1 MDVTSNDI
9 QTKEKNIYSTYQAFA
24 LTDKQM
30 KASGYSWY
38 DSKKCKTNRYEKVY
52 FYAPNYN
59 KNIHYILDE
68 YVNHID
74 SSNSIIKNI
83 SSDVYPYQYYNPT
96 EGEWKD
102 SCWVEINIEY

>member
-1 MDVTSNDI
+1 MSVR
-9 QTKEKNIYSTYQAFA
+9 ST
-24 LTDKQM
+24 
-30 KASGYSWY
+30 
-38 DSKKCKTNRYEKVY
+38 EKV
-52 FYAPNYN
+52 FST
-59 KNIHYILDE
+59 IEED
-68 YVNHID
+68 VNHID